1 MREELYEE
9 MFRMEQE
16 HWWFVAKHRIVL
28 HLLRKFVRPP
38 AGGGKARVAD
48 LGCGCG
54 MMLRRLI
61 DRCGAE
67 YDAVGMEGAPAAVE
81 FCRQRG
87 VRVEVGELPSNVT
100 MEAGA
105 FDAVL
110 LLDVLEHLDDDAGA
124 VGAAARLL
132 KRGGVMIV
140 TVPAYQWLW
149 SPRDEHHQHRRR
161 YSKAAFAALFARD
174 GLRIEML
181 SHYNTWLF
189 PAAVAGRVATWARR
203 PSDTTDLKVPV
214 RPVNALL
221 REIFASERG
230 VLGRVP
236 MPFGLS
242 LLAVVRRT

>member
-140 TVPAYQWLW
+140 TVPAYQWL
-149 SPRDEHHQHRRR
+149 
-161 YSKAAFAALFARD
+161 
-174 GLRIEML
+174 
-181 SHYNTWLF
+181 
-189 PAAVAGRVATWARR
+189 
-203 PSDTTDLKVPV
+203 
-214 RPVNALL
+214 
-221 REIFASERG
+221 
-230 VLGRVP
+230 
-236 MPFGLS
+236 
-242 LLAVVRRT
+242 